1 MAKTITGIVSS
12 DISNKTI
19 VVTVLTPKTHPIYKK
34 KYSYS
39 RKFMAHDETN
49 SAKVGDK
56 VVISE
61 CRPISARKHYNLDTI
76 IEKAG
81 ITHIEPEITKPAPK
95 DENKSEEGKE

>member
-1 MAKTITGIVSS
+1 MAKTITGIVTS

-39 RKFMAHDETN
+39 RKFMAHDESN
-49 SAKVGDK
+49 SAKIGDK

-61 CRPISARKHYNLDTI
+61 CKPISARKHFNLDSI

-81 ITHIEPEITKPAPK
+81 ITHNEPEITKESIQATDMPIK
-95 DENKSEEGKE
+95 GKK